1 MKDLIKALHRGA
13 VDEHRCLGCE
23 FEADCSIHGCQVMK
37 KAAVRLEQLQRILED
52 LNTAASAERQAIFR
66 LGQMDMRQS
75 AVQMLRDTAD
85 ATVYPSRS
93 VLLIA
98 SDMVAG
104 LHVSKPSTGGDG
116 YDKS

>member
-23 FEADCSIHGCQVMK
+23 FEDDCSIHGCRVMK
-37 KAAVRLEQLQRILED
+37 KAAAKLEQLQAILAD
-52 LNTAASAERQAIFR
+52 PNAVASAERQAIFR
-66 LGQMDMRQS
+66 LGQMDMKQS
-75 AVQMLRDTAD
+75 AVQMLRDTAN

-93 VLLIA
+93 VLLVA

-104 LHVSKPSTGGDG
+104 LHVSKPNTGGDRNG
-116 YDKS
+116 

>member
-23 FEADCSIHGCQVMK
+23 FEDDCSIHGCQVMK
-37 KAAVRLEQLQRILED
+37 RAAVRLEQLQAILSD
-52 LNTAASAERQAIFR
+52 PDAVASAERQAIFR

-85 ATVYPSRS
+85 STVYPSRT

-104 LHVSKPSTGGDG
+104 LHVSDPNTGGG
-116 YDKS
+116 SHG